1 MNDLVMLVRTYEPDR
16 PLRICRAPYPPARG
30 TTAVLMIPRGGGL
43 RAPRLT
49 LFTGRDDE
57 DAAEL
62 RPPGALTALDAHVV
76 ARYDDTADLA
86 RREFADVLTGRVRRP
101 SQSTS
106 ERLGAVLRRYP
117 GCSLAVG
124 PAGNEEVAVLRGGST
139 VRSRSAPR
147 RSRLGPDL
155 WPDVHGSF
163 LYCWTTAGLPL
174 RDLCRGVLIV
184 GRLGTFGDRP
194 HLEATGRVLIT
205 ALEEGADG
213 AATWGEA
220 S

>member
-1 MNDLVMLVRTYEPDR
+1 LV
-16 PLRICRAPYPPARG
+16 
-30 TTAVLMIPRGGGL
+30 IPRGGGL

-49 LFTGRDDE
+49 LFTGRDGD

-62 RPPGALTALDAHVV
+62 CPPGTLTALDAHVV
-76 ARYDDTADLA
+76 ARYDDAADLP

-101 SQSTS
+101 SRGAH
-106 ERLGAVLRRYP
+106 ERLSGVLRRYP

-124 PAGNEEVAVLRGGST
+124 PSGDHEVAVLRGGAS
-139 VRSRSAPR
+139 VRTRSAPR

-163 LYCWTTAGLPL
+163 LYCWTTAGFPL
-174 RDLCRGVLIV
+174 RDLVRSVLIV
-184 GRLGTFGDRP
+184 GRLGSFGDRP
-194 HLEATGRVLIT
+194 HLEATGRVLVT
-205 ALEEGADG
+205 AVDDG
-213 AATWGEA
+213 AATWRAA